1 MVISRVAATATI
13 NVRVIFLLLLGW
25 DDFIIVAHHLAHL
38 GGAPNK
44 VVTRIVEWA
53 MWAPTFSADKVAERA
68 DLVAEKPIKFR
79 ADTLA
84 WRLRLTMEERTRLK
98 ITSIGAF
105 DVPKEDRPEWLR
117 KQPPTQG
124 TPSQRHQ
131 AAQGVSGSDQGPGAM
146 GGVGHVEGHL
156 VSPGQARRKT
166 EMGSIHGPET
176 GSGRPGRKK
185 DNGMPHPVSPI
196 SKAGGSEALAKPF
209 QGENLTKGTPSAHHP
224 AARERSQPKATDPK
238 KKEKLY
244 QAVSTAPIMAIS
256 ADSAPRLRPY
266 CAT

>member
-1 MVISRVAATATI
+1 
-13 NVRVIFLLLLGW
+13 
-25 DDFIIVAHHLAHL
+25 
-38 GGAPNK
+38 
-44 VVTRIVEWA
+44 

-98 ITSIGAF
+98 ITSIGAI

-117 KQPPTQG
+117 EHHRQAQG
-124 TPSQRHQ
+124 SRTPGQRRQ
-131 AAQGVSGSDQGPGAM
+131 AARRVPGELDQVPRSHGRRWACP
-146 GGVGHVEGHL
+146 EGHL

-176 GSGRPGRKK
+176 
-185 DNGMPHPVSPI
+185 DGMPHPVSPI

-238 KKEKLY
+238 TKEKLY
-244 QAVSTAPIMAIS
+244 QAVSTAPSWPSVPIVPRAF
-256 ADSAPRLRPY
+256 DPTAPPDWVLRLRDFAAAMEAGRFGVLSLPRSPSWRL
-266 CAT
+266 ATYTRNPLANA